1 MGKWEKTPKPLKTLG
16 FWLFKSGQKVGRK
29 WANGHFWTKIFK
41 NFEFKTSDFYV
52 LPSFARVVPTFY
64 LTKVGRNFTHFSSKI
79 AKRKAPVRPTKDPTR
94 ANLVMNATIII
105 TPLCNLQKLL
115 SDTIHGVKVVFK
127 LCIIQC
133 AVVPFFHLFCHF

>member
-1 MGKWEKTPKPLKTLG
+1 MEL
-16 FWLFKSGQKVGRK
+16 SD
-29 WANGHFWTKIFK
+29 KIFK

-94 ANLVMNATIII
+94 AIRI
-105 TPLCNLQKLL
+105 
-115 SDTIHGVKVVFK
+115 SE
-127 LCIIQC
+127 
-133 AVVPFFHLFCHF
+133 